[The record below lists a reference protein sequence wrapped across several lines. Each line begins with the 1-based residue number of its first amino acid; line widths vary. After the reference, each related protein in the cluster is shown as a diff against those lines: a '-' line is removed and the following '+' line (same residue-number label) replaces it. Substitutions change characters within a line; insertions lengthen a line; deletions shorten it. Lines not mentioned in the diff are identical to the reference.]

1 MSFKADELKVKIR
14 NIVENYLG
22 LKLVVLFGSHVDG
35 TESTLS
41 DVDLLVEG
49 EFSETKLLMDLAE
62 ALNTP
67 VERIDLLRI
76 EHLPIKVLAR
86 ALSRGIIVL
95 CREPKLLEKI
105 VGEVALEYPE
115 VMYSYRLNV
124 EYSLDPDDR
133 VDEIRLLDLLN
144 NAVNRSKLLNR
155 LLNEHSVEDFKK
167 DEVLDSA
174 LRWLL
179 YEIIQSMVDACTLL
193 AASLKLGLAESY
205 KDYIVALIKGGVMG
219 EELGASLIEL
229 VSLRNRLAHRYRYIE
244 IEELLHSVR
253 RLVDEV
259 LPTFRKWMYTT
270 IEKYCRSED
279 DYKEER

>member
-14 NIVENYLG
+14 SIVEKYLG

-49 EFSETKLLMDLAE
+49 EFSEAKLLMDLAE
-62 ALNTP
+62 ALNMP
-67 VERIDLLRI
+67 VERIDLLRV
-76 EHLPIKVLAR
+76 EHTPIKVLAR
-86 ALSRGIIVL
+86 ALSHGVIIL

-115 VMYSYRLNV
+115 VIYSYRLNI
-124 EYSLDPDDR
+124 EYSLDPEDR

-144 NAVNRSKLLNR
+144 NAVNRSKLLDR
-155 LLNEHSVEDFKK
+155 LLNEHSLEDFKK

-205 KDYIVALIKGGVMG
+205 KDYIVALIKGGVMS

-229 VSLRNRLAHRYRYIE
+229 VSLRNRLAHRYRYIG
-244 IEELLHSVR
+244 IEELLHNVR

-259 LPTFRKWMYTT
+259 LPTFRKWIYNT
-270 IEKYCRSED
+270 IRKYGRGGD
-279 DYKEER
+279 HYKEEL

>member
-14 NIVENYLG
+14 SIVEKYLG
-22 LKLVVLFGSHVDG
+22 LKLVVLFGSQVDG

-49 EFSETKLLMDLAE
+49 EFSEAKLLMDLAE
-62 ALNTP
+62 ALNMP
-67 VERIDLLRI
+67 VERIDLLRV
-76 EHLPIKVLAR
+76 EHTPIKVLAR
-86 ALSRGIIVL
+86 ALSHGVIIL

-115 VMYSYRLNV
+115 VIYSYRLNI
-124 EYSLDPDDR
+124 EYSLDPEDR

-144 NAVNRSKLLNR
+144 NAVNRSKLLDR
-155 LLNEHSVEDFKK
+155 LLNEHSLEDFKK

-205 KDYIVALIKGGVMG
+205 KDYIVALIKGGVMSD
-219 EELGASLIEL
+219 ELGASLIEL
-229 VSLRNRLAHRYRYIE
+229 VSLRNRLAHRYRYIG
-244 IEELLHSVR
+244 IEELLHNVR

-259 LPTFRKWMYTT
+259 LPTFRKWIYNT
-270 IEKYCRSED
+270 IRKYGRGGD
-279 DYKEER
+279 HYKEEL

>member
-22 LKLVVLFGSHVDG
+22 LKLVVLFGSYVDG

-124 EYSLDPDDR
+124 EYSLDPEDR

>member
-14 NIVENYLG
+14 SIVEKYLG
-22 LKLVVLFGSHVDG
+22 LKLVVLFGSQVDG

-49 EFSETKLLMDLAE
+49 EFSEAKLLMDLAE
-62 ALNTP
+62 ALNMP
-67 VERIDLLRI
+67 VERIDLLRV
-76 EHLPIKVLAR
+76 EHTPIKVLAR
-86 ALSRGIIVL
+86 ALSHGVIIL

-115 VMYSYRLNV
+115 VIYSYRLNI
-124 EYSLDPDDR
+124 EYSLDPEDR

-144 NAVNRSKLLNR
+144 NAVNRSKLLDR
-155 LLNEHSVEDFKK
+155 LLNEHSLEDFKK

-205 KDYIVALIKGGVMG
+205 KDYIVALIKGGVMSD
-219 EELGASLIEL
+219 ELGASLIEL
-229 VSLRNRLAHRYRYIE
+229 VSLRNRLAHRYRYIG
-244 IEELLHSVR
+244 IEELLHNVR

-259 LPTFRKWMYTT
+259 LPTFRKWIYNT
-270 IEKYCRSED
+270 IKKYGRGGD
-279 DYKEER
+279 HYKEEL

>member
-14 NIVENYLG
+14 SIVEKYLG

-49 EFSETKLLMDLAE
+49 EFSEAKLLMDLAE
-62 ALNTP
+62 ALNMP
-67 VERIDLLRI
+67 VERIDLLRV
-76 EHLPIKVLAR
+76 EHTPIKVLAR
-86 ALSRGIIVL
+86 ALSHGVIIL

-115 VMYSYRLNV
+115 VIYSYRLNI
-124 EYSLDPDDR
+124 EYSLDPEDR

-144 NAVNRSKLLNR
+144 NAVNRSKLLDR
-155 LLNEHSVEDFKK
+155 LLNEHSLEDFKK

-193 AASLKLGLAESY
+193 AASLKLSLAESY
-205 KDYIVALIKGGVMG
+205 KDYIVALIKGGVMS

-229 VSLRNRLAHRYRYIE
+229 VSLRNRPAHRYRYIG
-244 IEELLHSVR
+244 IEELLHNVR

-259 LPTFRKWMYTT
+259 LPTFRKWIYNT
-270 IEKYCRSED
+270 IEKYGRGGD
-279 DYKEER
+279 HYKEEL

>member
-14 NIVENYLG
+14 SIVEKYLG

-49 EFSETKLLMDLAE
+49 EFSEAKLLMDLAE
-62 ALNTP
+62 ALNMP
-67 VERIDLLRI
+67 VERIDLLRV
-76 EHLPIKVLAR
+76 EHTPIKVLAR
-86 ALSRGIIVL
+86 ALSHGVIIL

-115 VMYSYRLNV
+115 VIYSYRLNI
-124 EYSLDPDDR
+124 EYSLDPEDR

-144 NAVNRSKLLNR
+144 NAVNRSKLLDR
-155 LLNEHSVEDFKK
+155 LLNEHSLEDFKK

-205 KDYIVALIKGGVMG
+205 KDYIVALIKGGVMS

-229 VSLRNRLAHRYRYIE
+229 VSLRNRPAHRYRYIG
-244 IEELLHSVR
+244 IEELLHNVR

-259 LPTFRKWMYTT
+259 LPTFRKWIYNT
-270 IEKYCRSED
+270 IEKYGRGGD
-279 DYKEER
+279 HYKEEL

>member
-14 NIVENYLG
+14 SIVEKYLG

-49 EFSETKLLMDLAE
+49 EFSEAKLLMDLAE
-62 ALNTP
+62 ALNMP
-67 VERIDLLRI
+67 VERIDLLRV
-76 EHLPIKVLAR
+76 EHTPIKVLAR
-86 ALSRGIIVL
+86 ALSHGVIIL

-115 VMYSYRLNV
+115 VIYSYRLNI
-124 EYSLDPDDR
+124 EYSLDPEDR

-144 NAVNRSKLLNR
+144 NAVNRSKLLDR
-155 LLNEHSVEDFKK
+155 LLNEHSLEDFKK

-205 KDYIVALIKGGVMG
+205 KDYIVALIKGGVMS

-229 VSLRNRLAHRYRYIE
+229 VSLRNRLAHRYRYIG
-244 IEELLHSVR
+244 IEELLHNVR

-259 LPTFRKWMYTT
+259 LPTFRKWIYNT
-270 IEKYCRSED
+270 IKKYGRGGD
-279 DYKEER
+279 HYKEEL

>member
-14 NIVENYLG
+14 SIVEKYLG

-49 EFSETKLLMDLAE
+49 EFSEAKLLMDLAE
-62 ALNTP
+62 ALNMP
-67 VERIDLLRI
+67 VERIDLLRV
-76 EHLPIKVLAR
+76 EHTPIKVLAR
-86 ALSRGIIVL
+86 ALSHGVIIL

-115 VMYSYRLNV
+115 VIYSYRLNI
-124 EYSLDPDDR
+124 EYSLDPEDR

-144 NAVNRSKLLNR
+144 NAVNRSKLLDR
-155 LLNEHSVEDFKK
+155 LLNEHSLEDFKK

-205 KDYIVALIKGGVMG
+205 KDYIVALIKGGVMSD
-219 EELGASLIEL
+219 ELGASLIEL
-229 VSLRNRLAHRYRYIE
+229 VSLRNRLAHRYRYIG
-244 IEELLHSVR
+244 IEELLHNVR

-259 LPTFRKWMYTT
+259 LPTFRKWIYNT
-270 IEKYCRSED
+270 IEKYGRGGD
-279 DYKEER
+279 HYKEEL

>member
-14 NIVENYLG
+14 SIVEKYLG
-22 LKLVVLFGSHVDG
+22 LKLVVLFGSYVDG

-49 EFSETKLLMDLAE
+49 EFSEAKLLMDLAE
-62 ALNTP
+62 ALNMP
-67 VERIDLLRI
+67 VERIDLLRV
-76 EHLPIKVLAR
+76 EHTPIKVLAR
-86 ALSRGIIVL
+86 ALSHGVIIL

-115 VMYSYRLNV
+115 VIYSYRLNI
-124 EYSLDPDDR
+124 EYSLDPEDR

-144 NAVNRSKLLNR
+144 NAVNRSKLLDR
-155 LLNEHSVEDFKK
+155 LLNEHSLEDFKK

-205 KDYIVALIKGGVMG
+205 KDYIVALIKGGVMS

-229 VSLRNRLAHRYRYIE
+229 VSLRNRLAHRYRYIG
-244 IEELLHSVR
+244 IEELLHNVR

-259 LPTFRKWMYTT
+259 LPTFRKWIYNT
-270 IEKYCRSED
+270 IRKYGRGGD
-279 DYKEER
+279 HYKEEL

>member
-14 NIVENYLG
+14 SIVEKYLG

-49 EFSETKLLMDLAE
+49 EFSEAKLLMDLAE
-62 ALNTP
+62 ALNMP
-67 VERIDLLRI
+67 VERIDLLRV
-76 EHLPIKVLAR
+76 EHTPIKVLAR
-86 ALSRGIIVL
+86 ALSHGVIIL

-115 VMYSYRLNV
+115 VIYSYRLNI
-124 EYSLDPDDR
+124 EYSLDPEDR
-133 VDEIRLLDLLN
+133 IDEIRLLDLLN
-144 NAVNRSKLLNR
+144 NAVNRSKLLDR
-155 LLNEHSVEDFKK
+155 LLNEHSLEDFKK

-193 AASLKLGLAESY
+193 AASLKLSLAESY
-205 KDYIVALIKGGVMG
+205 KDYIVALIKGGVMS

-229 VSLRNRLAHRYRYIE
+229 VSLRNRPAHRYRYIG
-244 IEELLHSVR
+244 IEELLHNVR

-259 LPTFRKWMYTT
+259 LPTFRKWIYNT
-270 IEKYCRSED
+270 IEKYGRGGD
-279 DYKEER
+279 HYKEEL